1 MSRPDDRSGE
11 RAWDDGVPTFKQ
23 RLGLAIRQNPV
34 RGMVIAALFLLS
46 LAFLVGGLIEFRD
59 AIWGAIV
66 GFASAVLAGNLTA
79 ILAVAVVLMAVG
91 TATLLLRR
99 A

>member
-11 RAWDDGVPTFKQ
+11 RAWDDGVPTFKE

-46 LAFLVGGLIEFRD
+46 LVFLVGGIIEFRD

-66 GFASAVLAGNLTA
+66 DFASAVLAGDLPA
-79 ILAVAVVLMAVG
+79 LLAVAVVLMGAG

-99 A
+99 G